1 MQPRLPVLSWLG
13 WPILG
18 FVCGCRAGN
27 GLDGSWS
34 GGAACGEGGT
44 VGVSFELREDEPTI
58 TLGTGLIEGLQYEGE
73 DGQVEL
79 DVRMERAEEEGA
91 QRVSVEASCEIVV
104 GEERL
109 GLDCSSFDELGWDGE
124 DQLGAVFS
132 DFFSTGFE
140 CDLSVARSAK

>member
-1 MQPRLPVLSWLG
+1 VQPRSPVLSWMG
-13 WPILG
+13 WPILCLLG
-18 FVCGCRAGN
+18 ACRAGN

-34 GGAACGEGGT
+34 GGADCGEGGT
-44 VGVSFELREDEPTI
+44 VGVSLELTEDEPTI

-73 DGQVEL
+73 DGRVEL
-79 DVRMERAEEEGA
+79 DLRMERAEEEGA
-91 QRVSVEASCEIVV
+91 QRVSVAADCEIVV

-109 GLDCSSFDELGWDGE
+109 GLDCASFDELGWDGE

-140 CDLSVARSAK
+140 CDFSVARSAK